1 MKVLHTISSIGK
13 FSGGPALST
22 VLTVQGER
30 NLGIDARILSYATY
44 LKGDSSMITESFV
57 YLITP
62 PREKTFKYSRLF
74 YNELNRHHADL
85 IHIQGIWQYPS
96 FCGALHAR
104 SNRKPYI
111 ITLRGMLYPQC
122 FEKSALIKQLSLK
135 LYLKS
140 DLQHASCLH
149 ATCIEEMEHLRA
161 MGISAPVAVIP
172 NPISIEGIDH
182 VSISSEKKRIGYLG
196 RVHPRKRIER
206 LLYVSDKLRD
216 LNFELVI
223 IGDGDFTYMQ
233 YLKEEVDRL
242 KLENIVFTGFLSGE
256 DKECALGSLSYLVVP
271 SDFENFGNIV
281 TESLVKGIPVI
292 ASKGTPWEDLNTFK
306 CGWWVDNDIET
317 LTEVVR
323 EALNIPEVER
333 LAMGE
338 RGRLL
343 IKEKF
348 AVKIVATQ
356 MKQLYE
362 WILYAGE
369 KPEFVYLK

>member
-1 MKVLHTISSIGK
+1 MKILHTIPSMGIL
-13 FSGGPALST
+13 SGGPTLST
-22 VLTVQGER
+22 WLTVQGER
-30 NLGIDARILSYATY
+30 MLGIDSLILAYDIYS
-44 LKGDSSMITESFV
+44 KGDSNITTES
-57 YLITP
+57 YLLLIP
-62 PREKTFKYSRLF
+62 SSVDKKFLYSNSYSKALSKSDVDLF
-74 YNELNRHHADL
+74 
-85 IHIQGIWQYPS
+85 HIQGIWQYPTLS
-96 FCGALHAR
+96 SVLCAKRKH
-104 SNRKPYI
+104 KPYI
-111 ITLRGMLYPQC
+111 ITLRGMLYPQA
-122 FEKSALIKQLSLK
+122 FEKSSLIKK
-135 LYLKS
+135 IVYGLYLKTS
-140 DLQHASCLH
+140 LQHASCLH

-182 VSISSEKKRIGYLG
+182 IIISSEKKRIGYLG

-223 IGDGDFTYMQ
+223 IGDGDFMYMQ

-242 KLENIVFTGFLSGE
+242 KLKNIVFTGFLSGE
-256 DKECALGSLSYLVVP
+256 DKERALGLLTYLIVP

-292 ASKGTPWEDLNTFK
+292 ASKGTPWEYLNTFK

-323 EALNIPEVER
+323 EALNVPEVER

-348 AVKIVATQ
+348 AVEIVATQ

-362 WILYAGE
+362 WILYAGK
-369 KPEFVYLK
+369 KPDFVYLK

>member
-1 MKVLHTISSIGK
+1 M
-13 FSGGPALST
+13 
-22 VLTVQGER
+22 
-30 NLGIDARILSYATY
+30 
-44 LKGDSSMITESFV
+44 
-57 YLITP
+57 
-62 PREKTFKYSRLF
+62 
-74 YNELNRHHADL
+74 
-85 IHIQGIWQYPS
+85 
-96 FCGALHAR
+96 
-104 SNRKPYI
+104 PYI

-196 RVHPRKRIER
+196 RVHPRKRIDR

-223 IGDGDFTYMQ
+223 IGDGDFAYMQ

-256 DKECALGSLSYLVVP
+256 DKNMHWVLYPIWLCR
-271 SDFENFGNIV
+271 
-281 TESLVKGIPVI
+281 VI
-292 ASKGTPWEDLNTFK
+292 L
-306 CGWWVDNDIET
+306 
-317 LTEVVR
+317 
-323 EALNIPEVER
+323 
-333 LAMGE
+333 
-338 RGRLL
+338 
-343 IKEKF
+343 
-348 AVKIVATQ
+348 KI
-356 MKQLYE
+356 LE
-362 WILYAGE
+362 IL
-369 KPEFVYLK
+369 

>member
-44 LKGDSSMITESFV
+44 LKGDSNMITESFV

-62 PREKTFKYSRLF
+62 PKEKKFKYSKLF

-104 SNRKPYI
+104 SNRMPYI

-196 RVHPRKRIER
+196 RVHPRKRIDR

-223 IGDGDFTYMQ
+223 IGDGDFAYMQ

-256 DKECALGSLSYLVVP
+256 DKEYALGSLSYLVVP

-292 ASKGTPWEDLNTFK
+292 ASKGTPWEDLITFK

-323 EALNIPEVER
+323 EALNVPEVER

-362 WILYAGE
+362 WILYAGK